1 MPATLLRYMG
11 HHIQRRATQSAL
23 LIMGV
28 MIGVAMIVAIDIAN
42 NSATTAFELSTDI
55 LAGKATH
62 EISGGTNGFDEAVY
76 THIRTDIGWQNSAPI
91 VSGYVIAT
99 ELDEQ
104 PLLLF
109 GVDPF
114 AERPFRDFVATSGNV
129 DFYAGDGENA
139 DLQALGRFLIQPGSV
154 LIGQD
159 LAERYE
165 VEPNDSL
172 VVRYGAEEKS
182 VTVVGIIAT
191 DDKLTNEALRG
202 MLLSDISTAQEVLDK
217 QGKLTRI
224 DLIID
229 TDTPAGQAVYND
241 IEASLPLGI
250 TLQTASA
257 RTEAFR
263 RLADTFKL
271 NLSAMSLLALVVGMF
286 LVYNTVMFSVVQRR
300 PVLGILRSLGVTR
313 RQVFILVILEAAFL
327 STVGAILGLG
337 LGIIFGQLTVNLV
350 TQTIN
355 DAFFTV
361 TVRTITVTP
370 LTLSKGLVV
379 GIGAAII
386 ASLLPAYE
394 ATYTPPVSSSRRS
407 EIEERTLKI
416 LPYISGVG
424 LVMALVGGILLI
436 FQGLIINFTGIF
448 LIVMGL
454 ALLTMITT
462 VWAMRLV
469 RPITG
474 RMGGMIGRMAPE
486 SIVRNLSRTAV
497 AIAALMVSVSV
508 IVGVTVMVGS
518 LRIMVEDWLNST
530 LRADIFISQP
540 NQTAS
545 QLGSPLDP
553 ATIQIVEHV
562 EGIERVIYIRTI
574 YARTVDNDTPFI
586 LNAVMT
592 DISDGNRQ
600 WIASI
605 DASPSEIFD
614 QVINGDGVILT
625 ENFANNRGIEWRDN
639 LILTIMTDT
648 GPADFRILG
657 IVPDFGTVQGG
668 VVIGIKRYR
677 ELWDDESISSL
688 AAYVDNGTDVRIV
701 QEQIQKE
708 LAGYELVVQS
718 NAELRTSALE
728 IFDRT
733 FAITGAL
740 NLLATVVAFIGIL
753 SALMALQLE
762 RRREIGIL
770 RSNGLTRG
778 QLFKMTLWETGL
790 MGTTAGVLAMPV
802 GLVLAAILIYIVNFR
817 SFGWTMD
824 LALRWEFFAQAFAV
838 ALGAALLAGLYPAW
852 YIGRVQPADAL
863 RSE

>member
-1 MPATLLRYMG
+1 MPMTLLRYML
-11 HHIQRRATQSAL
+11 HHIQRRKTQSGL
-23 LIMGV
+23 LVLGV

-42 NSATTAFELSTDI
+42 NSATAAFELSSDI
-55 LAGKATH
+55 LTGKATH
-62 EISGGTNGFDEAVY
+62 EISGGANGFDESVY
-76 THIRTDIGWQNSAPI
+76 TQIRTEIGWQNSAPI
-91 VSGYVIAT
+91 VSNFVIAT
-99 ELDEQ
+99 ELDAQ

-109 GVDPF
+109 GIDPF
-114 AERPFRDFVATSGNV
+114 AERPFRDFVATSGTV
-129 DFYAGDGENA
+129 DFYAGEGENVN
-139 DLQALGRFLIQPGSV
+139 LQALGRFLIQPDAV

-159 LAERYE
+159 LAERYDIQ
-165 VEPNDSL
+165 PNDTL
-172 VVRYGAEEKS
+172 QIRYGAEEKS

-191 DDKLTNEALRG
+191 DDRLTNEALRG
-202 MLLSDISTAQEVLDK
+202 MLISDISTAQEVLG
-217 QGKLTRI
+217 QEGKLTRI

-229 TDTPAGQAVYND
+229 TDTPAGKAAYAD
-241 IEASLPLGI
+241 IEVILPAGI
-250 TLQTASA
+250 SLQTAAA
-257 RTEAFR
+257 RSESFS

-271 NLSAMSLLALVVGMF
+271 NLTAMSLLALVVGMF

-313 RQVFILVILEAAFL
+313 RQVFMLVLMEATIL

-337 LGIIFGQLTVNLV
+337 LGIILGQITVNLV

-361 TVRTITVTP
+361 TVRTIRVTP
-370 LTLSKGLVV
+370 FTLIKGLVV
-379 GIGAAII
+379 GIGAAGL
-386 ASLLPAYE
+386 AALLPAYE
-394 ATYTPPVSSSRRS
+394 ATFTPPVSSSKRS

-416 LPYISGVG
+416 LPYISGGG
-424 LVMALVGGILLI
+424 LAMAFFGGLLLI
-436 FQGLIINFTGIF
+436 IDDLVINFTGIF

-454 ALLTMITT
+454 ALLTLILT

-469 RPITG
+469 RPITA
-474 RMGGMIGRMAPE
+474 RMGGMLGRMAPE
-486 SIVRNLSRTAV
+486 SITRNLSRTAV

-540 NQTAS
+540 DQTAS
-545 QLGSPLDP
+545 QIGTPLDP
-553 ATIQIVEHV
+553 SVIETVANV
-562 EGIERVIYIRTI
+562 EGVNEVIYIRTV
-574 YARTVDNDTPFI
+574 YARTAEDDTPFI

-592 DISDGNRQ
+592 DISEGNRQ
-600 WIASI
+600 WAYSI
-605 DASPSEIFD
+605 DASTEEIFA
-614 QVINGDGVILT
+614 QVINADGIVLT
-625 ENFANNRGIEWRDN
+625 ENFANNWGIQWREN
-639 LILTIMTDT
+639 LTLTLMTDS
-648 GPADFRILG
+648 GPADFRVLG
-657 IVPDFGTVQGG
+657 IMPDFGSVQGA
-668 VVIGIKRYR
+668 VVIGIERYR
-677 ELWDDESISSL
+677 ELWNDQSISSL
-688 AAYVDNGTDVRIV
+688 GAYVDEGEDVQVV
-701 QEQIQKE
+701 QERIQAE

-718 NAELRTSALE
+718 NAELRTAALE

-740 NLLATVVAFIGIL
+740 NLLATGVAFIGIL

-762 RRREIGIL
+762 RRRETGIL

-778 QLFKMTLWETGL
+778 QLFRLTLWETGL
-790 MGTTAGVLAMPV
+790 MGTTAGVVAMPV
-802 GLVLAAILIYIVNFR
+802 GLILSAILIYIVNYR

-852 YIGRVQPADAL
+852 RVGRIQPAEAL

>member
-28 MIGVAMIVAIDIAN
+28 MIGVAMIVAVDIAN

-62 EISGGTNGFDEAVY
+62 EISGGSNGFNESIY
-76 THIRTDIGWQNSAPI
+76 SQIRTDIGWQNSAPI
-91 VSGYVIAT
+91 VSDYVIAT
-99 ELDEQ
+99 DLDEQ

-129 DFYAGDGENA
+129 DFYAGEGENA
-139 DLQALGRFLIQPGSV
+139 DLQALGRFLIQPGTV

-159 LAERYE
+159 LAERYDL
-165 VEPNDSL
+165 EPNDTV
-172 VVRYGAEEKS
+172 VVRYGAEEKT

-202 MLLSDISTAQEVLDK
+202 MLLTDISTAQDVLNK

-229 TDTPAGQAVYND
+229 TNTTAGKTSQAD
-241 IEASLPLGI
+241 IEAILPPGV
-250 TLQTASA
+250 TLQTATA
-257 RTEAFR
+257 RSQAFS
-263 RLADTFKL
+263 RLADTFEL
-271 NLSAMSLLALVVGMF
+271 NLTAMSLLALVVGVF

-313 RQVFILVILEAAFL
+313 RQVFILVLLEAALL
-327 STVGAILGLG
+327 STVGAVLGLG

-370 LTLSKGLVV
+370 LTLGKGLLV
-379 GIGAAII
+379 GIGAAVL

-394 ATYTPPVSSSRRS
+394 ATYTPPASSSRRS
-407 EIEERTLKI
+407 EIEERTLSI
-416 LPYISGVG
+416 LPYISGFG
-424 LVMALVGGILLI
+424 LGMAILGSILLI
-436 FQGLIINFTGIF
+436 FQGLVINFAGIF

-462 VWAMRLV
+462 VWIMRII
-469 RPITG
+469 RPLTG
-474 RMGGMIGRMAPE
+474 QVGGMLGRMAPE

-518 LRIMVEDWLNST
+518 LRIMVEDWLNDT
-530 LRADIFISQP
+530 LRADIFVSQP
-540 NQTAS
+540 NQSAS

-553 ATIQIVEHV
+553 QTIDIVESV
-562 EGIERVIYIRTI
+562 DGVNRVIYIRTV
-574 YARTVDNDTPFI
+574 YARTVDDDTPFI
-586 LNAVMT
+586 LNAVMS

-600 WIASI
+600 WVNSI
-605 DASPSEIFD
+605 DASTEEIFD
-614 QVINGDGVILT
+614 QVINGDGIILT
-625 ENFANNRGIEWRDN
+625 ENFANNWRIEWQDD
-639 LILTIMTDT
+639 LTLSLLTDT
-648 GPADFRILG
+648 GPAEFRVLG
-657 IVPDFGTVQGG
+657 IYPDFGTVQGG
-668 VVIGIKRYR
+668 VVIGIDSYR
-677 ELWDDESISSL
+677 DHWQDDSISSL
-688 AAYVDNGTDVRIV
+688 AAYVDEDADIREV
-701 QEQIQKE
+701 QENIQTE
-708 LAGYELVVQS
+708 LAGYELIVQS

-762 RRREIGIL
+762 RQREIGIL
-770 RSNGLTRG
+770 RSNGLTRA
-778 QLFKMTLWETGL
+778 QLFKLTLWETGL
-790 MGTTAGVLAMPV
+790 MGTTAGALAMPV